1 MFKTMIIAVRLK
13 SAGVK
18 RQSKGPTLRLRRTEV
33 KKVEEEEGKRHE
45 KKKKRFIMK
54 CVTNKLSSCRE
65 FKGFQSSCSVS
76 LASVCINKIINPV
89 FATLLL

>member
-1 MFKTMIIAVRLK
+1 MTVRLK

-45 KKKKRFIMK
+45 KRKKK
-54 CVTNKLSSCRE
+54 E
-65 FKGFQSSCSVS
+65 
-76 LASVCINKIINPV
+76 KIYYEMCH
-89 FATLLL
+89 